1 MRNLSPSEDITR
13 SSWRC
18 NRSDC
23 NAVNANNAV
32 DANVDL
38 KMQIMKNIAILAS
51 GSGTNAENIARFFG
65 EGNKIRVALVI
76 TNRKKAGVIGRMEGL
91 GIDVEYVPNIV
102 WDNDPQQ
109 VVELLRSRDIDLVVL
124 AGFMHYVSPVILA
137 AYPDRVVNIH
147 PSLLPAY
154 GGKGMWGHHV
164 HEAVVAAG
172 ETESGVTVHYVT
184 EVFDSGEIVMQQR
197 VPVLPDDSPESLE
210 ERIHKAEYELYPRA
224 IVAAIGRIPSE
235 EEAGAAVESESAV
248 EASAPPAVPKSVDEE
263 WAEVLKVRYEP
274 SEASVP
280 PPVPGAG
287 TGLPPQSQPQNMV
300 AGQSVAAMPDR
311 EPMPPTFLL
320 WSMLV
325 TLCCCFIP
333 GIAAIVFSSMVSTRY
348 GRGDIEG
355 AKRASRMAEIWI
367 IVSFCLGVLTASL
380 YVPLSLV

>member
-1 MRNLSPSEDITR
+1 M
-13 SSWRC
+13 
-18 NRSDC
+18 
-23 NAVNANNAV
+23 
-32 DANVDL
+32 
-38 KMQIMKNIAILAS
+38 
-51 GSGTNAENIARFFG
+51 
-65 EGNKIRVALVI
+65 
-76 TNRKKAGVIGRMEGL
+76 
-91 GIDVEYVPNIV
+91 
-102 WDNDPQQ
+102 
-109 VVELLRSRDIDLVVL
+109 
-124 AGFMHYVSPVILA
+124 
-137 AYPDRVVNIH
+137 
-147 PSLLPAY
+147 
-154 GGKGMWGHHV
+154 

-210 ERIHKAEYELYPRA
+210 ERIHKAEYEALSARYSSCPWPNPF
-224 IVAAIGRIPSE
+224 GRGGRSGSGIRVCRGGVRS
-235 EEAGAAVESESAV
+235 
-248 EASAPPAVPKSVDEE
+248 PAVPKAWTRE

-287 TGLPPQSQPQNMV
+287 TGASSSVSAAKYGLLDSRLPLCLTESLCRPRS
-300 AGQSVAAMPDR
+300 
-311 EPMPPTFLL
+311 FF

-367 IVSFCLGVLTASL
+367 IVSFCLGVLAAPL